1 MFFNKV
7 QQAVAFF
14 VLLPATWPWRWKSH
28 GGDRERNVQR
38 ERERERRAVERE
50 RVSQIKLFGF
60 RNKYEMY

>member
-1 MFFNKV
+1 MEEIE
-7 QQAVAFF
+7 
-14 VLLPATWPWRWKSH
+14 REMC
-28 GGDRERNVQR
+28 RERERETER